1 MNLILLTVS
10 LLLLISIIIFW
21 CKNKKKNL
29 ESFSDFQDCRNKGFT
44 KEFCQINPYPDTC
57 QCSNG
62 SLGRIVPGFK
72 GKCLCFNNNVNQMTQ
87 DVNLYTNRLLSGEFG
102 NLPGMIENDPNLSKY
117 VQKESLLSYFYPKRS
132 WLRNVENI
140 IPYKPLGEGS
150 FY

>member
-10 LLLLISIIIFW
+10 LLLLILIIFFW
-21 CKNKKKNL
+21 YKNKKRKL
-29 ESFSDFQDCRNKGFT
+29 ELFSDFQDCRKKGFT
-44 KEFCQINPYPDTC
+44 KEFCQINPYPDIC

-132 WLRNVENI
+132 WLKNVENI
-140 IPYKPLGEGS
+140 IPYKPLGAGS